1 MNMVTQPTI
10 TVYGITACDSMKKAF
25 AALTSAG
32 KDFSFHDYKKAGISA
47 EHLQHWLAE
56 AGLETVLNKR
66 GTTWRKLDSEQQ
78 LAAATPDLAIELMR
92 QNTSLIKRPIVEITA
107 ADGTIRIFVGLDAL
121 QTQLIG

>member
-1 MNMVTQPTI
+1 MNMAAQPTI
-10 TVYGITACDSMKKAF
+10 TVYGIKACDSMKKAF

-32 KDFSFHDYKKAGISA
+32 KDFHFHDYKKTGISA
-47 EHLQHWLAE
+47 EHLQRWLAE
-56 AGLETVLNKR
+56 AGLDTVLNKR

-92 QNTSLIKRPIVEITA
+92 QNTSLIKRPIIEITA
-107 ADGTIRIFVGLDAL
+107 ADGSIRIFVGLDAL